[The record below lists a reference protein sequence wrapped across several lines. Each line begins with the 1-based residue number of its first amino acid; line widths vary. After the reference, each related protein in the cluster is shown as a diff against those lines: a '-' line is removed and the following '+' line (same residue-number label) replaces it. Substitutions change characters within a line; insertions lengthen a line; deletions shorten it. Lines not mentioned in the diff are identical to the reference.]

1 MLGVLSLIAKADK
14 KTPKGKRYGFMDKK
28 KSFKK
33 KFEIRN
39 KLGLH
44 ARPAALFVQTA
55 NRFKSDIEVAKGRQ
69 KVNGKSIMG
78 IMTLAAGMGVAITV
92 QVTGEDAELALNE
105 LTALIESNFG
115 EEEVRP

>member
-1 MLGVLSLIAKADK
+1 
-14 KTPKGKRYGFMDKK
+14 MDKRK
-28 KSFKK
+28 TLKK

-55 NRFKSDIEVAKGRQ
+55 NRFKSDIEVVKGRQ

-92 QVTGEDAELALNE
+92 QVTGEDAELALTE
-105 LTALIESNFG
+105 ISALIEGNFG
-115 EEEVRP
+115 EEEVIR